1 MHVAAHVQSFA
12 TDDDESCS
20 SHTAIQPMQLS
31 RFLPTHWLEQGKAEQ
46 VTEKGKAEQGKA
58 EQGKA
63 EQGKGTTEQGKAEQ
77 GKAEQNR
84 EKQSLL
90 LECIRHNSF
99 IHELCRLEL
108 HAHICSFTTR
118 AGGVLMG

>member
-63 EQGKGTTEQGKAEQ
+63 EQ
-77 GKAEQNR
+77 NR

-118 AGGVLMG
+118 ASGPLMG